1 MSPFASLIV
10 ATQNAGKLHEFRHLL
25 AGVTWEVIGLDAFP
39 SLPPVPET
47 GSTFEENA
55 RLKARAI
62 QVQTGRWVIADDSG
76 LCVDALGGAPG
87 LFSARYAGEQASDA
101 DNLAKLLAALRDV
114 PAEQRTAR
122 FVCVLALVT
131 DTEEACFTGVCT
143 GTLTEAPRGAYGFGY
158 DPLFI
163 PTGDTRTFAE
173 MTPAE
178 KAVYSHRARAAQALV
193 DHLRACFGNSFQ

>member
-1 MSPFASLIV
+1 MSLSVPLIL
-10 ATQNAGKLHEFRHLL
+10 ATRNAGKLHEFRHLL
-25 AGVTWEVIGLDAFP
+25 AGVTRQVIGLDAFP

-47 GSTFEENA
+47 GTTFEENA
-55 RLKARAI
+55 RLKARA
-62 QVQTGRWVIADDSG
+62 VQARTGGWVIADDSG

-87 LFSARYAGEQASDA
+87 VFSARYAGEQASDA
-101 DNLAKLLAALRDV
+101 DNVAKLLAALRDV
-114 PAEQRTAR
+114 PAAQRTAR
-122 FVCVLALVT
+122 FVCALALVT
-131 DTEEACFTGVCT
+131 DTEETCFTGVCT
-143 GTLTEAPRGAYGFGY
+143 GTLTETPRGFCGFGY

-193 DHLRACFGNSFQ
+193 DHLRACFGNSLP

>member
-1 MSPFASLIV
+1 MSLSVPLIL
-10 ATQNAGKLHEFRHLL
+10 ATRNAGKLHEFRHLL
-25 AGVTWEVIGLDAFP
+25 AGVTRQVIGLDAFP

-47 GSTFEENA
+47 GTTFEENA
-55 RLKARAI
+55 RLKARAV
-62 QVQTGRWVIADDSG
+62 QAQTGGWVIADDSG

-87 LFSARYAGEQASDA
+87 VFSARYAGEQASDA
-101 DNLAKLLAALRDV
+101 DNVAKLLAALRDV
-114 PAEQRTAR
+114 PAAQRTAR

-131 DTEEACFTGVCT
+131 DTEETCFTGVCT
-143 GTLTEAPRGAYGFGY
+143 GTLTETPRGSCGFGY

-193 DHLRACFGNSFQ
+193 DHLRACFGNSLP

>member
-1 MSPFASLIV
+1 MPLSAPLIL
-10 ATQNAGKLHEFRHLL
+10 ATRNAGKLHEFRHLL

-47 GSTFEENA
+47 GTTFEENA
-55 RLKARAI
+55 RLKARAV
-62 QVQTGRWVIADDSG
+62 QAQTGGWVIADDSG

-87 LFSARYAGEQASDA
+87 VFSARYAGEQASDA
-101 DNLAKLLAALRDV
+101 DNMAKLLAALRDV
-114 PAEQRTAR
+114 SAERRTAR

-143 GTLTEAPRGAYGFGY
+143 GTLTAVPRGSDGFGY

-178 KAVYSHRARAAQALV
+178 KAVYSHRARATQALV

>member
-1 MSPFASLIV
+1 MSLSAPLIL
-10 ATQNAGKLHEFRHLL
+10 ATRNAGKLHEFRHLL
-25 AGVTWEVIGLDAFP
+25 AGVTTEVIGLDAFP

-47 GSTFEENA
+47 GSTFEANA
-55 RLKARAI
+55 RLKARAV
-62 QVQTGRWVIADDSG
+62 QEQTGGWVIADDSG

-87 LFSARYAGEQASDA
+87 VFSARYAGEQASDA
-101 DNLAKLLAALRDV
+101 DNVAKLLAAMRDV

-143 GTLTEAPRGAYGFGY
+143 GTLTASPRGSHGFGY

-193 DHLRACFGNSFQ
+193 DHLRAGFGNRLP

>member
-1 MSPFASLIV
+1 MSLSAPLIL
-10 ATQNAGKLHEFRHLL
+10 ATRNAGKLHEFRHML
-25 AGVTWEVIGLDAFP
+25 ADITGEVIGLDAFP

-55 RLKARAI
+55 RLKARAV
-62 QVQTGRWVIADDSG
+62 QVQTGGWVIADDSG

-87 LFSARYAGEQASDA
+87 VFSARYAGEQASDA
-101 DNLAKLLAALRDV
+101 DNMAKLLAALRDV
-114 PAEQRTAR
+114 SAERRTAR

-131 DTEEACFTGVCT
+131 ETEETCFTGVCT
-143 GTLTEAPRGAYGFGY
+143 GTLTAVPRGSDGFGY

-178 KAVYSHRARAAQALV
+178 KAVYSHRARATQALV

>member
-1 MSPFASLIV
+1 MPLSASLIL
-10 ATQNAGKLHEFRHLL
+10 ATRNAGKLHEFRHLL
-25 AGVTWEVIGLDAFP
+25 ADVTRQVIGLDAFP

-47 GSTFEENA
+47 GTTFEENA
-55 RLKARAI
+55 RLKARAV
-62 QVQTGRWVIADDSG
+62 QAQTGGWVIADDSG

-87 LFSARYAGEQASDA
+87 VFSAHYAGEQASDA
-101 DNLAKLLAALRDV
+101 DNVGKLLAALHDV
-114 PAEQRTAR
+114 PAAQRTAR

-131 DTEEACFTGVCT
+131 EIEETWFTGVCT
-143 GTLTEAPRGAYGFGY
+143 GTLTESPRGSCGFGY

-193 DHLRACFGNSFQ
+193 DHFRARFGKSL

>member
-1 MSPFASLIV
+1 MSLSVPLIL
-10 ATQNAGKLHEFRHLL
+10 ATRNAGKLHEFRHLL
-25 AGVTWEVIGLDAFP
+25 AGVTRQVIGLDAFP

-47 GSTFEENA
+47 GTTFEENA
-55 RLKARAI
+55 RLKARAV
-62 QVQTGRWVIADDSG
+62 QAQTGGWVIADDSG

-87 LFSARYAGEQASDA
+87 VFSARYAGEQASDA
-101 DNLAKLLAALRDV
+101 DNVAKLLAALRDV
-114 PAEQRTAR
+114 PAAQRTAR

-131 DTEEACFTGVCT
+131 DTEETCFTGVCT
-143 GTLTEAPRGAYGFGY
+143 GTLTETPRGSCGFGY

-193 DHLRACFGNSFQ
+193 DHLRACLGNSLP